1 MQKYELKVDGIKW
14 EGCVNRIN
22 NVLSQIKKVTSYN
35 VSLKNKTI
43 TIEIKNEKVLKEVI
57 EKINSLGFDVK
68 E

>member
-1 MQKYELKVDGIKW
+1 MQKYELKVDGIKC